1 MSSPVYSTTSSIRG
15 TRISSEAAQ
24 NPPSSIWK
32 PLSLGEPKHNAL
44 SENGDNAVPS
54 TSFSSVPSK
63 SSKMASKILEQLDK
77 LVSPKEKPSET
88 NLHTVRDKSPTK
100 LSPSMLRGQALKSL
114 EDADSSKFMD
124 NVHNNKSNSKLNVS
138 FDRLIPDARDFTS
151 ENEDKDKE
159 NGPLRIR
166 APCDSSAILMN
177 GEDSTAEKKDIVPNV
192 KTAVSTASNAVHPP
206 QKKRA
211 FRMSAHEV

>member
-1 MSSPVYSTTSSIRG
+1 M
-15 TRISSEAAQ
+15 
-24 NPPSSIWK
+24 
-32 PLSLGEPKHNAL
+32 GEPKHKAL

-77 LVSPKEKPSET
+77 LVSPKEKSSET

-114 EDADSSKFMD
+114 EDVDSSKFMD
-124 NVHNNKSNSKLNVS
+124 NAHNNKSNSKVNVS

-151 ENEDKDKE
+151 ENEDRVKE
-159 NGPLRIR
+159 NGPSRIR
-166 APCDSSAILMN
+166 APCDSLAILMN
-177 GEDSTAEKKDIVPNV
+177 GEDSTTEKKDIVPNV
-192 KTAVSTASNAVHPP
+192 KTAVSTASNAVVHPP